1 MQPHEHAAILDS
13 FRPVAKQREAAH
25 QREREGGREGGR
37 EEGRKGGREGRRKG
51 ERERGRDPGLEETLD
66 LYSGRMSIEAYS
78 KDVFLRPARWHSM
91 TVEVRIGTT
100 CAAHLEKLAYG
111 RIYEYLKAAYSSS
124 LRPHAVVA

>member
-1 MQPHEHAAILDS
+1 MSMQPS
-13 FRPVAKQREAAH
+13 STPSGQWRSRE
-25 QREREGGREGGR
+25 RRRTGESEREGGREG
-37 EEGRKGGREGRRKG
+37 GRKGGREGRRKG

-100 CAAHLEKLAYG
+100 CAAHLEMLAYG